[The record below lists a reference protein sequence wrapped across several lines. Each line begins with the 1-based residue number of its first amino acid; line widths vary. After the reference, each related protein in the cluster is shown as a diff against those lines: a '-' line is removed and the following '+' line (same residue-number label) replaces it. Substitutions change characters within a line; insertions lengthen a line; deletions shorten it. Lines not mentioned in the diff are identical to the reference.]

1 MSCHLLLPI
10 ITALANRQEGDRAP
24 VSYGRFCMLIHH
36 HSTVCIINPNRRSA
50 QQSKT
55 YQTEANNTN
64 TTNNMIIRQAIVT
77 MIAIA
82 SSPTH
87 KIVVDAFV
95 PTSILTPRVLSTP
108 STDVQSISSTSSNIN
123 SRLSISTAAK
133 QRHTK
138 QSTALQMSSSQ
149 DFDQQ
154 QYTDASWSAI
164 STLPQCADYYS
175 ATSVDAPMLL
185 AILLN
190 PTKYQASENASTA
203 KQVVTKLLNDA
214 NVNIDKLKDDVEE
227 YLQKQPTVSGDTS
240 TQKSMGRTLGEV
252 LEAGR
257 GVRDG
262 LKVRF

>member
-1 MSCHLLLPI
+1 
-10 ITALANRQEGDRAP
+10 
-24 VSYGRFCMLIHH
+24 
-36 HSTVCIINPNRRSA
+36 
-50 QQSKT
+50 
-55 YQTEANNTN
+55 
-64 TTNNMIIRQAIVT
+64 MIIQQAIVT
-77 MIAIA
+77 AMIAIA
-82 SSPTH
+82 SSPKH
-87 KIVVDAFV
+87 KIVDAFV
-95 PTSILTPRVLSTP
+95 PTSILTPRVLST
-108 STDVQSISSTSSNIN
+108 TTNHAMQSISPISSAMN
-123 SRLSISTAAK
+123 RLSISTAAK
-133 QRHTK
+133 RHTK
-138 QSTALQMSSSQ
+138 QSSALQMSSSQ

-214 NVNIDKLKDDVEE
+214 NVNVDKLKDDVEE
-227 YLQKQPTVSGDTS
+227 YLSKQPTVSGDTS

>member
-1 MSCHLLLPI
+1 
-10 ITALANRQEGDRAP
+10 
-24 VSYGRFCMLIHH
+24 
-36 HSTVCIINPNRRSA
+36 
-50 QQSKT
+50 
-55 YQTEANNTN
+55 
-64 TTNNMIIRQAIVT
+64 MIIRQAIVT
-77 MIAIA
+77 AMIAIA

-123 SRLSISTAAK
+123 SRLSIPTAAK
-133 QRHTK
+133 RHNK
-138 QSTALQMSSSQ
+138 QSALQMSSSQ

-214 NVNIDKLKDDVEE
+214 NVNVDKLKDDVEE
-227 YLQKQPTVSGDTS
+227 YLLKQPTVSGDTS

-262 LKVRF
+262 LKVCILVYIKKCAYLVLIFVFTIDMLTTFL

>member
-1 MSCHLLLPI
+1 M
-10 ITALANRQEGDRAP
+10 N
-24 VSYGRFCMLIHH
+24 
-36 HSTVCIINPNRRSA
+36 
-50 QQSKT
+50 
-55 YQTEANNTN
+55 
-64 TTNNMIIRQAIVT
+64 IRQAIVT
-77 MIAIA
+77 AMIAMA
-82 SSPTH
+82 SYPKH

-95 PTSILTPRVLSTP
+95 PTSILTPRVLST
-108 STDVQSISSTSSNIN
+108 TTNHAIQSIAPTLSTIN
-123 SRLSISTAAK
+123 NRLSITTRSRSTK
-133 QRHTK
+133 
-138 QSTALQMSSSQ
+138 SALQMSSSQ

-214 NVNIDKLKDDVEE
+214 NVNVDKLKDDVEE

-262 LKVRF
+262 LKVCILCISCAHFCVYILIHLTYINITYNTYTTGFVHFNRGSPPRTMCQRYIIHNQRPK

>member
-1 MSCHLLLPI
+1 
-10 ITALANRQEGDRAP
+10 
-24 VSYGRFCMLIHH
+24 
-36 HSTVCIINPNRRSA
+36 
-50 QQSKT
+50 
-55 YQTEANNTN
+55 
-64 TTNNMIIRQAIVT
+64 MIIRQAIVT
-77 MIAIA
+77 AMIAMA
-82 SSPTH
+82 SSPKH
-87 KIVVDAFV
+87 KIVDAFV
-95 PTSILTPRVLSTP
+95 PTSILTPRVLST
-108 STDVQSISSTSSNIN
+108 TNHHAIQSISPTSSIN
-123 SRLSISTAAK
+123 NRLSITTRSRSTK
-133 QRHTK
+133 
-138 QSTALQMSSSQ
+138 SSLQMSSSQ

-214 NVNIDKLKDDVEE
+214 NVNVDKLRDDVEE
-227 YLQKQPTVSGDTS
+227 YLRKQPTVSGDTS

-262 LKVRF
+262 LKVCFIVLYKKCAYLVLIFMFSN

>member
-1 MSCHLLLPI
+1 
-10 ITALANRQEGDRAP
+10 
-24 VSYGRFCMLIHH
+24 
-36 HSTVCIINPNRRSA
+36 
-50 QQSKT
+50 
-55 YQTEANNTN
+55 
-64 TTNNMIIRQAIVT
+64 MIIRQAIVT
-77 MIAIA
+77 TLIAMA
-82 SSPTH
+82 SSPKH
-87 KIVVDAFV
+87 KIVDAFV
-95 PTSILTPRVLSTP
+95 PTSILTPRVLST
-108 STDVQSISSTSSNIN
+108 TTTTNHAIQSISPISSNMN
-123 SRLSISTAAK
+123 NRLSIPTAAK
-133 QRHTK
+133 KRRSTTK
-138 QSTALQMSSSQ
+138 SSLQMSSSQ

-214 NVNIDKLKDDVEE
+214 NVNVDKLKDDVEE
-227 YLQKQPTVSGDTS
+227 YLSKQPTVSGDTS

-262 LKVRF
+262 LKVSFLVLYKVCISYAHFYMFDYIYTHTSHIH

>member
-1 MSCHLLLPI
+1 
-10 ITALANRQEGDRAP
+10 
-24 VSYGRFCMLIHH
+24 
-36 HSTVCIINPNRRSA
+36 
-50 QQSKT
+50 
-55 YQTEANNTN
+55 
-64 TTNNMIIRQAIVT
+64 MIIRQAIVT
-77 MIAIA
+77 AMIALA
-82 SSPTH
+82 SSPSH
-87 KIVVDAFV
+87 KIVDAFV
-95 PTSILTPRVLSTP
+95 PTSILTPRVLST
-108 STDVQSISSTSSNIN
+108 TNANQAMQSISPTSSNMN
-123 SRLSISTAAK
+123 RLFISTTTK
-133 QRHTK
+133 QRQAK

-214 NVNIDKLKDDVEE
+214 NVNVDKLKDDVEE
-227 YLQKQPTVSGDTS
+227 YLSKQPTVSGDTS

-262 LKVRF
+262 LKVRIS

>member
-1 MSCHLLLPI
+1 
-10 ITALANRQEGDRAP
+10 
-24 VSYGRFCMLIHH
+24 
-36 HSTVCIINPNRRSA
+36 
-50 QQSKT
+50 
-55 YQTEANNTN
+55 
-64 TTNNMIIRQAIVT
+64 MIIRQAIVT
-77 MIAIA
+77 ALIAVA
-82 SSPTH
+82 SSPKH
-87 KIVVDAFV
+87 KIVDAFV
-95 PTSILTPRVLSTP
+95 PTSILTPRVLST
-108 STDVQSISSTSSNIN
+108 TTTNNDVQSISPTSSIMNN
-123 SRLSISTAAK
+123 RLSIPTAEK
-133 QRHTK
+133 RHTK

-214 NVNIDKLKDDVEE
+214 NVDVDKLKDDVEE
-227 YLQKQPTVSGDTS
+227 YLLKQPTVSGDTS

-262 LKVRF
+262 LKVRFLSFI

>member
-1 MSCHLLLPI
+1 
-10 ITALANRQEGDRAP
+10 
-24 VSYGRFCMLIHH
+24 
-36 HSTVCIINPNRRSA
+36 
-50 QQSKT
+50 
-55 YQTEANNTN
+55 
-64 TTNNMIIRQAIVT
+64 MIIRQAIVT
-77 MIAIA
+77 ALIAVA
-82 SSPTH
+82 SSPKH
-87 KIVVDAFV
+87 KIVDAFV
-95 PTSILTPRVLSTP
+95 PTSILTPRVLST
-108 STDVQSISSTSSNIN
+108 TTNNDVQSISPTLSNMN
-123 SRLSISTAAK
+123 RLSIPTAVK
-133 QRHTK
+133 RHTK
-138 QSTALQMSSSQ
+138 QTALQMSSSQ

-214 NVNIDKLKDDVEE
+214 NVDVDKLKDDVEE
-227 YLQKQPTVSGDTS
+227 YLLKQPTVSGDTS

-262 LKVRF
+262 LKVSLLVLYKGVHVLCSFLC

>member
-1 MSCHLLLPI
+1 
-10 ITALANRQEGDRAP
+10 
-24 VSYGRFCMLIHH
+24 
-36 HSTVCIINPNRRSA
+36 
-50 QQSKT
+50 
-55 YQTEANNTN
+55 
-64 TTNNMIIRQAIVT
+64 MIIRQAIVT
-77 MIAIA
+77 AMIAMA
-82 SSPTH
+82 SSPKH
-87 KIVVDAFV
+87 NIVDAFV
-95 PTSILTPRVLSTP
+95 PTSILTPRVLSIP
-108 STDVQSISSTSSNIN
+108 STTNHAMQSISSTSSTMN
-123 SRLSISTAAK
+123 SRLSITTRSRSTK
-133 QRHTK
+133 
-138 QSTALQMSSSQ
+138 SALQMSSSQ

-214 NVNIDKLKDDVEE
+214 NVNVDKLKDDVEE
-227 YLQKQPTVSGDTS
+227 YLMKQPTVSGDTS

-262 LKVRF
+262 LKVRFLVLYKIVHILCSSLYV